1 MNKFIPRLIGCII
14 VKEGLSCQSFK
25 FKKFYPL
32 GSVKSSA
39 EYFLKWGVDEIIIM
53 NIDGNL
59 ININLL
65 ATSIKNINIPVCYG
79 GGITT
84 VEDAKKLLDV
94 GVDKISV
101 NNLAINDTSKIPN
114 FINKFGSQFISAS
127 IDLIKKKNQYKVFC
141 SKKKNII
148 DKDLNKFFFD
158 LYNAGV
164 GEIIIQSVDKDGTGA
179 GYDLNLVKKIY
190 KSSSLPILIC
200 GGAGSSKEVLKIA
213 FKYKINPIVGNR
225 LLHIENSAVYFKN
238 EIFKKTNVSR
248 ENPFYKS

>member
-39 EYFLKWGVDEIIIM
+39 EYFLKWGVDEILIM

-59 ININLL
+59 MNINLL
-65 ATSIKNINIPVCYG
+65 ANSINNINIPVCYG
-79 GGITT
+79 GGVTT

-94 GVDKISV
+94 GVDKISL
-101 NNLAINDTSKIPN
+101 NNLAINYTNKISN
-114 FINKFGSQFISAS
+114 FVNKFGSQFISAS
-127 IDLIKKKNQYKVFC
+127 IDLIKKKNQYKIFC

-200 GGAGSSKEVLKIA
+200 GGAGSSHEVLKIA

-225 LLHIENSAVYFKN
+225 LLHIENSPVYFKN
-238 EIFKKTNVSR
+238 EIFKKTNISR
-248 ENPFYKS
+248 SNPFYKS